1 MPPKGERYYRH
12 SRVLPLRSAP
22 ETWGT
27 LPALASGTIGLMTE
41 PLVVTDQTFDKT
53 VGQGLVFVDF
63 WAEWCGPC
71 RMIAPIMKELAAS
84 YDGRIKIAKLDVDEN
99 PKTAMKYRVM
109 SIPTVILFKDG
120 EPVEVMVG
128 AQPKRN
134 FEMRLQKHLTT
145 QA

>member
-1 MPPKGERYYRH
+1 
-12 SRVLPLRSAP
+12 LP
-22 ETWGT
+22 T
-27 LPALASGTIGLMTE
+27 LASGTIGLMTE

-134 FEMRLQKHLTT
+134 FEMRLQKHLT
-145 QA
+145 ARA